1 MIYYVFTDCRP
12 ALGKHI
18 TRDTITV
25 AMTRLAR
32 KQNARKYAAT
42 TATKI
47 PLYSEPQTL
56 QPVGTPSTHSEKQPE
71 KLTMLA
77 PPFSASSIP
86 KKITSQDTVSILHL
100 KRQPEIIQVQSAS
113 DVDSK
118 KESKTL
124 PSTSDQQLRLRAH
137 ARAVAHQ
144 YLIQKK
150 RNVSVKSQH
159 PIYTMPASTRNTSH
173 GSNKW

>member
-1 MIYYVFTDCRP
+1 MFTDCRP

-32 KQNARKYAAT
+32 KQNARKYAAK
-42 TATKI
+42 TATKV

-56 QPVGTPSTHSEKQPE
+56 QPMGTPSTQSEKQPE

-77 PPFSASSIP
+77 PPFSASIP
-86 KKITSQDTVSILHL
+86 KKITSQDTASILRL
-100 KRQPEIIQVQSAS
+100 KRQPEIIQVQSVL

-118 KESKTL
+118 KECKIL

-137 ARAVAHQ
+137 AKAVAHQ
-144 YLIQKK
+144 YLVQKK
-150 RNVSVKSQH
+150 RSVSVKSQH
-159 PIYTMPASTRNTSH
+159 PIYTMPASTRNTSY